1 MEAKALILTLSG
13 SGSVPAPNPA
23 QGSPFGPERRQRGHL
38 KSVRPLFV
46 YSLSVPKWIALGLQ

>member
-1 MEAKALILTLSG
+1 MVAKALILTLSG
-13 SGSVPAPNPA
+13 SVAAPNPA